1 MKLVSTMFPGII
13 ELDEEH
19 VFTFVVENKGLY
31 LRVLKDLYYQTIGK
45 NGDII
50 LSNDNAVLSI
60 ANNAEII
67 TDFIAFEPNNKRLLT
82 RLCKILEEELNGGEL
97 FGETLEIFSRIEGL
111 MYKASE
117 SLSFSV
123 IYEGISVGNL
133 IKMVS
138 PKIVD
143 DSDSEIE
150 KIIDYMELVRELLGE
165 RLFIMVNM
173 RSYYSDEDMQGFID
187 TVVQHKYNVLLLESS
202 ENAILDGEK
211 RLILD
216 NDICEI

>member
-13 ELDEEH
+13 ELDEEQ
-19 VFTFVVENKGLY
+19 VFTFVIENKGLY
-31 LRVLKDLYYQTIGK
+31 LRVLKDLYCQTLGK

-50 LSNDNAVLSI
+50 LSNDNTVLSI

-97 FGETLEIFSRIEGL
+97 FGETLEIFSRIERL

-117 SLSFSV
+117 SLSFSI

-143 DSDSEIE
+143 GSDSEIE

-187 TVVQHKYNVLLLESS
+187 TVIQHKYNVLLLESS